1 MVSAMPVFLI
11 FLLSI
16 ASLILLSPDAAP
28 PPPEPQVAPSAHAA
42 VGPLFE
48 TADRCMACH
57 NGVALTSG
65 EDVSIGFDWRASMM
79 ANAARD
85 PYWQAAVRREVTDHP
100 QAREAIEDKCSTCHM
115 PMARYEAHLGG
126 GVGEVFANLP
136 IGSVDGR
143 SAGLA
148 ADGVSCSA
156 CHQIQ
161 SDGLG
166 DPSTFTGGFSVDEAT
181 PWGER
186 SMLGPFETDRGR
198 AAIMQSAT
206 GFIPREA
213 PHIQSS
219 ELCASCHTLYTHPM
233 DDEGNVVGELPEQ
246 VPYLE
251 WLESD
256 FAGPDGRSCQ
266 SCHMPVI
273 EEPVPVTGVLGQP
286 RDSVNRHVFRGGN
299 FFMLGMLNRHRNE
312 LGVTALPQELD
323 AAVRRT
329 VEHLQTQSATV
340 AVEPVSMEGGT
351 LEVDVAVENLG
362 GHKLPTAY
370 PSRRTWLHVQ
380 VLDRDGALL
389 WESGA
394 LEPSGAIVGNDA
406 DADGSRFE
414 PHYDVVETPDQVQIY
429 EPVMV
434 DWEGRV
440 TTGLLY
446 GARYV
451 KDNRLL
457 PRGFE
462 KGASHA
468 DVAVH
473 GAAVDDADFVGGS
486 DRVRYRVRV
495 PEGASG
501 FEVVAELRYQPIG
514 YRWARNLGGYDAAE
528 TQRFVT
534 WYDEM
539 SEGSAVTLAA
549 GRTRIE
555 R

>member
-1 MVSAMPVFLI
+1 MPIFLI

-16 ASLILLSPDAAP
+16 ASLVLLRPDAAP
-28 PPPEPQVAPSAHAA
+28 PAPSPQVPPATHAA
-42 VGPLFE
+42 VPPLFE

-57 NGVALTSG
+57 NGVALSTG

-85 PYWQAAVRREVTDHP
+85 PYWQAAVRREVIDHP
-100 QAREAIEDKCSTCHM
+100 QAQEAIEDKCSTCHM

-126 GVGEVFANLP
+126 GSGEVFANLP
-136 IGSVDGR
+136 IGAGAGR
-143 SAGLA
+143 SATLA
-148 ADGVSCSA
+148 ADGVSCST

-161 SDGLG
+161 PDGLG
-166 DPSTFTGGFSVDEAT
+166 DPSTFTGGFVVDDTTA
-181 PWGER
+181 WGER
-186 SMLGPFETDRGR
+186 SMLGPFQTDRGR

-206 GFIPREA
+206 GFVPREA
-213 PHIQSS
+213 SHIQSS

-256 FAGPDGRSCQ
+256 FADASAEGGARSCQ
-266 SCHMPVI
+266 SCHMPVVQ
-273 EEPVPVTGVLGQP
+273 EPVPVTGVLGQP

-299 FFMLGMLNRHRNE
+299 FFMLGMLNRYRDE
-312 LGVTALPQELD
+312 LGVKALPQELD

-329 VEHLQTQSATV
+329 VEHLQTKSATV
-340 AVEPVSMEGGT
+340 SVEPVSSGGNV
-351 LEVDVAVENLG
+351 LEVEVAIENLG

-380 VLDRDGALL
+380 VLDGAGQVL

-394 LEPSGAIVGNDA
+394 MESTGAIVGNDN
-406 DADGSRFE
+406 DDDGTRFE
-414 PHYDVVETPDQVQIY
+414 PHWEVVERPDQVQIY

-440 TTGLLY
+440 TTGLMY
-446 GARYV
+446 GAEYV

-462 KGASHA
+462 KGASHP
-468 DVAVH
+468 DVAVQ
-473 GAAVDDADFVGGS
+473 GRAAGDTDFVGGS
-486 DRVRYRVRV
+486 DRVRYRISLG
-495 PEGASG
+495 EDASPR
-501 FEVVAELRYQPIG
+501 EVVAELRYQPIG
-514 YRWARNLGGYDAAE
+514 YRWARNLEEYDAPE
-528 TQRFVT
+528 TTRFVG

-539 SEGSAVTLAA
+539 SAGSAVTLAR
-549 GRTRIE
+549 GRLTVR
-555 R
+555 